1 MNRSE
6 LPIGLFD
13 SGVGG
18 LTVLKAMRNRMP
30 CEDLIY
36 LGDTA
41 RLPYGTKGP
50 DTITKYALQ
59 ASARLVERGIKA
71 LVIACNTASS
81 VALDAL
87 RAEYPDIPV
96 IGVVEPGA
104 RASVNAS
111 ATGHIAV
118 VATERTIRGQA
129 YQQAITR
136 LRPDAD
142 VVGIPCSLFVALAEE
157 GWTDGPLVEGIAARY
172 LAPTFNTN
180 QSAPDSLVLG
190 CTHFPLLSAAIAN
203 VVGPGVAIVD
213 SAATTADAVAAE
225 LQRIGLGRQ
234 ERCGSNHFLATDSVN
249 RFARTGGLFLGHDI
263 NPTDV
268 ELVDL

>member
-96 IGVVEPGA
+96 LGVVEPGA
-104 RASVNAS
+104 RARVN
-111 ATGHIAV
+111 
-118 VATERTIRGQA
+118 
-129 YQQAITR
+129 
-136 LRPDAD
+136 
-142 VVGIPCSLFVALAEE
+142 
-157 GWTDGPLVEGIAARY
+157 
-172 LAPTFNTN
+172 
-180 QSAPDSLVLG
+180 
-190 CTHFPLLSAAIAN
+190 
-203 VVGPGVAIVD
+203 
-213 SAATTADAVAAE
+213 
-225 LQRIGLGRQ
+225 
-234 ERCGSNHFLATDSVN
+234 
-249 RFARTGGLFLGHDI
+249 
-263 NPTDV
+263 
-268 ELVDL
+268 